1 MINKLC
7 KEICA
12 GNNIRENLI
21 QLNQTVKDEAF
32 MEYFLDEYYENEA
45 VFVGLLDHEDAKVR
59 KNIIKLLGKVADP
72 VLMEPLFLSLIHILS
87 DIIRYH
93 REE

>member
-7 KEICA
+7 KDICA

-32 MEYFLDEYYENEA
+32 MEYFLDDY
-45 VFVGLLDHEDAKVR
+45 
-59 KNIIKLLGKVADP
+59 
-72 VLMEPLFLSLIHILS
+72 
-87 DIIRYH
+87 
-93 REE
+93 